1 MLEAIIG
8 DIVGSI
14 YEFENHRSKEFPL
27 FKDDSGFTDDS
38 VLICATAAALV
49 DGGITSRIVGDNA

>member
-1 MLEAIIG
+1 MLGAIIG

-49 DGGITSRIVGDNA
+49 DGVIT